1 MSHILSLIKKE
12 LRELLTPA
20 TILPIVIVA
29 LLFAS
34 LGGLTGGAVE
44 DALTA
49 PPKIAMVNMDDG
61 DFSQIYLDVLAD
73 FDDPLVFYSSEESDI
88 EAALAEMKAEG
99 AMATI
104 VIGSDYSSTIE
115 NGSRANITIYW
126 NMVGAGMFSSM
137 STAPVDMMIIN
148 VSTQTTHKLIESG
161 MPGEDSGIITSPI
174 SYESTTFLGD
184 KELVGVGPA
193 EVSAFLQGQS
203 LMMPLLIMIVIVML
217 GGIIISSMGQEKENK
232 TLETLLT
239 LPVSRTTI
247 VSGKLIGSAIVGLIF
262 AGVYMLGMNYY
273 MEGLMSMAQ
282 DMELA
287 ELKLGIT
294 ETAIVGLMVALAILC
309 ALGLCM
315 ILGAFAKNYKAAQSL
330 TIPIS
335 FLAVI
340 PFFVVMF
347 TDFVNLPLMAQ
358 VVLFII
364 PFTHPMMAMNNMIMG
379 NYELVYYGI
388 AYLVAFNLATVM
400 VTVRL
405 YKSDILLTGLAT
417 TLSGGPLGRLMRK
430 R

>member
-49 PPKIAMVNMDDG
+49 SPKIAIVNMDEG
-61 DFSQIYLDVLAD
+61 DFSQIYFEVLVGLEADV
-73 FDDPLVFYSSEESDI
+73 VFNGSEESEI
-88 EAALAEMKAEG
+88 EDALAKMKAEG

-126 NMVGAGMFSSM
+126 NMVGTGMFSSM

-148 VSTQTTHKLIESG
+148 VSTQTTHKLIKSG
-161 MPGEDSGIITSPI
+161 MPGEDPRNITSPI
-174 SYESTTFLGD
+174 RYESTTFLGD

-193 EVSAFLQGQS
+193 EVSAFMQGQS
-203 LMMPLLIMIVIVML
+203 FMMPLLIMIVIVML

-247 VSGKLIGSAIVGLIF
+247 VSGKLIGSAIVGLLF

-282 DMELA
+282 EMELA
-287 ELKLGIT
+287 ELKLGMV

-358 VVLFII
+358 IVLFII

-388 AYLVAFNLATVM
+388 AYLVAFTLATVM
-400 VTVRL
+400 ITVRL

-417 TLSGGPLGRLMRK
+417 TLSSGPLGRFLRK

>member
-44 DALTA
+44 DAVTA
-49 PPKIAMVNMDDG
+49 KPNIAIVNMDDG
-61 DFSQIYLDVLAD
+61 NFSQIYYDVIDELNATVVYNGSEQAD
-73 FDDPLVFYSSEESDI
+73 IDY
-88 EAALAEMKAEG
+88 ALAAMKSQG
-99 AMATI
+99 AMATL
-104 VIGSDYSSTIE
+104 VIGPDYSSTIE
-115 NGSRANITIYW
+115 SGGRANITIYW
-126 NMVGAGMFSSM
+126 NMVGTGMFSSM
-137 STAPVDMMIIN
+137 STMPVEMLVGTVAAN
-148 VSTQTTHKLIESG
+148 TTEVLISSG
-161 MPGEDSGIITSPI
+161 MPEENPQNITSPVQ
-174 SYESTTFLGD
+174 YESTTFLGE

-203 LMMPLLIMIVIVML
+203 FMMPLLIMIVIVML

-247 VSGKLIGSAIVGLIF
+247 VSGKLIGSALVGLLF

-287 ELKLGIT
+287 ELKLGIA

-358 VVLFII
+358 AILFII
-364 PFTHPMMAMNNMIMG
+364 PFTHPMMAMNNMLMG

-388 AYLVAFNLATVM
+388 VYLVAFTLATVAI
-400 VTVRL
+400 TVRL
-405 YKSDILLTGLAT
+405 YKSDILLTGLGT
-417 TLSGGPLGRLMRK
+417 TISGGPLGRFLRK

>member
-44 DALTA
+44 DAVTA
-49 PPKIAMVNMDDG
+49 KPNIAIVNMDDG
-61 DFSQIYLDVLAD
+61 NFSQIYYDVIDELNATVVYNGSEQAD
-73 FDDPLVFYSSEESDI
+73 IDH
-88 EAALAEMKAEG
+88 ALAAMKSQG
-99 AMATI
+99 AMATL
-104 VIGSDYSSTIE
+104 VIGPDYSSTIE
-115 NGSRANITIYW
+115 SGGRANITIYW
-126 NMVGAGMFSSM
+126 NMVGTGMFSSM
-137 STAPVDMMIIN
+137 STMPVEMLVGTVAAN
-148 VSTQTTHKLIESG
+148 TTEVLISSG
-161 MPGEDSGIITSPI
+161 MPEENPQNITSPVQ
-174 SYESTTFLGD
+174 YESTTFLGE

-203 LMMPLLIMIVIVML
+203 FMMPLLIMIVIVML

-247 VSGKLIGSAIVGLIF
+247 VSGKLIGSALVGLLF

-287 ELKLGIT
+287 ELKLGIA

-358 VVLFII
+358 AILFII
-364 PFTHPMMAMNNMIMG
+364 PFTHPMMAMNNMLMG

-388 AYLVAFNLATVM
+388 VYLVAFTLATVAI
-400 VTVRL
+400 TVRL
-405 YKSDILLTGLAT
+405 YKSDILLTGLGT
-417 TLSGGPLGRLMRK
+417 TISGGPLGRFLRK

>member
-44 DALTA
+44 DAVTA
-49 PPKIAMVNMDDG
+49 KPNIAIVNMDDG
-61 DFSQIYLDVLAD
+61 NFSQIYYEVIDELNATVVYNGSEQAD
-73 FDDPLVFYSSEESDI
+73 IDH
-88 EAALAEMKAEG
+88 ALAAMKSQG
-99 AMATI
+99 AMATL
-104 VIGSDYSSTIE
+104 VIGPDYSSTIE
-115 NGSRANITIYW
+115 SGGRANITIYW
-126 NMVGAGMFSSM
+126 NMVGTGMFSSM
-137 STAPVDMMIIN
+137 STMPVEMLVGTVAAN
-148 VSTQTTHKLIESG
+148 TTEVLIRSG
-161 MPGEDSGIITSPI
+161 MPEENPQNITSPVQ
-174 SYESTTFLGD
+174 YESTTFLGE

-203 LMMPLLIMIVIVML
+203 FMMPLLIMIVIVML

-247 VSGKLIGSAIVGLIF
+247 VSGKLIGSALVGLLF

-287 ELKLGIT
+287 ELKLGIA

-358 VVLFII
+358 AILFII
-364 PFTHPMMAMNNMIMG
+364 PFTHPMMAMNNMLMG

-388 AYLVAFNLATVM
+388 VYLVAFTLATVAI
-400 VTVRL
+400 TVRL
-405 YKSDILLTGLAT
+405 YKSDILLTGLGT
-417 TLSGGPLGRLMRK
+417 TISGGPLGRFLRK

>member
-203 LMMPLLIMIVIVML
+203 FMMPLLIMIVIVML

>member
-44 DALTA
+44 DAVTA
-49 PPKIAMVNMDDG
+49 KPNIAIVNMDDG
-61 DFSQIYLDVLAD
+61 NFSQIYYDVIDKLNATVVYNGSEQAD
-73 FDDPLVFYSSEESDI
+73 IDH
-88 EAALAEMKAEG
+88 ALAAMKSQG
-99 AMATI
+99 AMATL
-104 VIGSDYSSTIE
+104 VIGPDYSSTIE
-115 NGSRANITIYW
+115 SGGRANITIYW
-126 NMVGAGMFSSM
+126 NMVGTGMFSSM
-137 STAPVDMMIIN
+137 STMPVEMLVGTVAAN
-148 VSTQTTHKLIESG
+148 TTEVLISSG
-161 MPGEDSGIITSPI
+161 MPEENPQNITSPVQ
-174 SYESTTFLGD
+174 YESTTFLGE

-203 LMMPLLIMIVIVML
+203 FMMPLLIMIVIVML

-247 VSGKLIGSAIVGLIF
+247 VSGKLIGSALVGLLF

-287 ELKLGIT
+287 ELKLGIA

-358 VVLFII
+358 AILFII
-364 PFTHPMMAMNNMIMG
+364 PFTHPMMAMNNMLMG

-388 AYLVAFNLATVM
+388 VYLVAFTLATVAI
-400 VTVRL
+400 TVRL
-405 YKSDILLTGLAT
+405 YKSDILLTGLGT
-417 TLSGGPLGRLMRK
+417 TISGGPLGRFLRK

>member
-49 PPKIAMVNMDDG
+49 SPKIAIVNMDEG
-61 DFSQIYLDVLAD
+61 DFSQIYFEVLVGLEADV
-73 FDDPLVFYSSEESDI
+73 VFNGSEESEI
-88 EAALAEMKAEG
+88 EDALAKMKAEG

-126 NMVGAGMFSSM
+126 NMVGTGMFSSM

-148 VSTQTTHKLIESG
+148 VSTQTTHKLIKSG
-161 MPGEDSGIITSPI
+161 MPGEDPRNITSPI
-174 SYESTTFLGD
+174 RYESTTFLGD

-193 EVSAFLQGQS
+193 EVSAFMQGQS
-203 LMMPLLIMIVIVML
+203 FMMPLLIMIVIVML

-247 VSGKLIGSAIVGLIF
+247 VSGKLIGSAIVGLLF

-282 DMELA
+282 EMELA
-287 ELKLGIT
+287 ELKLGMV

-358 VVLFII
+358 IVLFII

-388 AYLVAFNLATVM
+388 AYLVAFTLATVM
-400 VTVRL
+400 ITVRL
-405 YKSDILLTGLAT
+405 YRSDILLTGLAT
-417 TLSGGPLGRLMRK
+417 TLSSGPLGRFLRK